1 MKDRREYKMSVL
13 GTHHTPKLSFL
24 LVLKQELAL
33 DRTHTRHNETN
44 TKTVV
49 HLLRNRGSIWTDS
62 HSHYF
67 ARRSEKAYGYL
78 TFGKFD

>member
-1 MKDRREYKMSVL
+1 MSVL

-24 LVLKQELAL
+24 LVLKQELTL
-33 DRTHTRHNETN
+33 DRTHSRLHATN

-49 HLLRNRGSIWTDS
+49 HMLKDRGSIWTDS
-62 HSHYF
+62 HTHCF
-67 ARRSEKAYGYL
+67 ARCSVKAYRYL

>member
-24 LVLKQELAL
+24 LVLKQELTL
-33 DRTHTRHNETN
+33 DRTHTRHNATN

-49 HLLRNRGSIWTDS
+49 HMLKNRGSIWTDS
-62 HSHYF
+62 HSHCF
-67 ARRSEKAYGYL
+67 ARRSEKAYRYL